1 MKRKQFKLGIPA
13 LLVASAF
20 AAGCATH
27 TPQLASVQ
35 AAHEA
40 YNAAAADPRVR
51 THADVELGRARASL
65 AIAEEELRDS
75 GDSAATNHLA
85 YLARQRAILATE
97 VAAQR
102 EADERIRMAGLER
115 DRSLLQA
122 RTAEADRANQQA
134 QIATMQADSARR
146 QAISAQTDAEIQRQ
160 RAAQLEADLIA
171 MQAVKSERGLILT
184 LQDDVLFDTG
194 SAALKS
200 GAMRTIDR
208 LAELLRNNP
217 ERRVQ
222 IEGFTDSQG
231 SDSYNLDLS
240 ERRAA
245 SVRTA
250 LLARGVPMDR
260 VSIQP
265 YGEAFP
271 IASNDTPS
279 GRQLNRRVEIVFSDP
294 QGVVVGRTGMSG
306 SMGSQPQSIIIVPA
320 R

>member
-1 MKRKQFKLGIPA
+1 MKSKQFKRGIPA

-20 AAGCATH
+20 AVGCVSH

-35 AAHEA
+35 SAHEA
-40 YNAAAADPRVR
+40 YNAAAADPRVKNY
-51 THADVELGRARASL
+51 AGVELGRARSAL
-65 AIAEEELRDS
+65 TIAEQELRDS

-102 EADERIRMAGLER
+102 EADERIRTAGLDR
-115 DRSLLQA
+115 DRALLQA
-122 RTAEADRANQQA
+122 RTAEADRASQQA
-134 QIATMQADSARR
+134 QIATIQADTARR
-146 QAISAQTDAEIQRQ
+146 EAVSAQNDAEMQRQ

-171 MQAVKSERGLILT
+171 MQAVKSERGIILT

-194 SAALKS
+194 SAVLKP

-208 LAELLRNNP
+208 LAELLRDNP

-231 SDSYNLDLS
+231 SESYNLDLS
-240 ERRAA
+240 QRRGS

-250 LLARGVPMDR
+250 LLARGVPLDR
-260 VSIQP
+260 INVQP

-271 IASNDTPS
+271 VASNETAS

-294 QGVVVGRTGMSG
+294 QGMVVSRTGMSG
-306 SMGSQPQSIIIVPA
+306 SVGSQPIIIVPA